1 MKKVGKEEFKPII
14 TKGSINISEEGDKK
28 VAILNK
34 PQTKLAQSIIAKA
47 KRYKELDAQVKLM
60 KKEMDEIK
68 DFFMAEMKDKQ
79 LDQLFADVYKIC
91 YSKSESLTFNAKEFQ
106 EKYANLY
113 ESYKTKYTES
123 EKIVINLGK

>member
-47 KRYKELDAQVKLM
+47 KRYKELDAQIKLM

-106 EKYANLY
+106 KKYANLY